1 MVSVLHHEPGLG
13 LMRTIQE
20 DEDISL
26 ESESSDENDSEPEL
40 NCVKQKRHIANLD
53 FNDSFKFINSATDYY
68 QDTWE
73 DLTHSCKKKSK
84 SQNEEKNVQLQE
96 SVKVKGRN
104 NEQKNEVMTKDVLK
118 TKFDKHKHQK
128 INESK
133 EVRVEYKSEKD
144 CIEVFPEGLIYDK
157 SLTFQ
162 QMNLSR
168 PLQKAITAMN
178 FLYPTPVQAATIPVA
193 LMGRDICGCAATG
206 TGKTAAFMLP
216 VLERLLYKP
225 KQQPV
230 TRVLV
235 LVPTRELGVQVYK
248 VSRQLSQFTN
258 IEIALSVGG
267 LDLAAQE
274 HALRKTPDIV
284 IATPGRLIDHIHNTP
299 SFGLCNIEILILDEA
314 DRMLDEYFAEQM
326 KEIIRDC
333 AHTRQTMLFSATLSE
348 MVQDLAVVSLKDPVK
363 IFINS
368 NTEVAFNLRQEF
380 IRIRENREGDREPIL
395 AALVSRTFHERVLIF
410 VQTKKQ
416 VHRLRVM
423 LELMEIKV
431 DELHGNLNQIHRL
444 EALRRFQEEEV
455 DVLIATDV
463 AARGLDIPG
472 VCTIINFTM
481 PNTLQHYIHR
491 VGRTARAGH
500 SGRSVSMVGESERK
514 LLKEIIKKAR
524 NPVKHRIVPQ
534 VVVSHYHDRIASL
547 ENNIEQILKTEKV
560 EKEINLSDQK
570 IKKVEEMIGKSS
582 EVHKHKRNW
591 YQTVKEKKRHEAEK
605 RLSDFKGKKKKQGGK
620 INNTAEGR
628 VIHELEK
635 VAQYQAR
642 SIKRSRK
649 PQRIKTIDERDKKTR
664 IKRKN
669 SQKRSFAED
678 LGNVNKKSVK
688 SLRSIASDHRKL
700 ERRIGNKRQ
709 PGKKFKSKSKF
720 KRKK

>member
-1 MVSVLHHEPGLG
+1 MSSVQHLEPGLS
-13 LMRTIQE
+13 LMRTIEE
-20 DEDISL
+20 DEDIPV
-26 ESESSDENDSEPEL
+26 ESGSDEYDSELEVIS
-40 NCVKQKRHIANLD
+40 VKKKRNLD
-53 FNDSFKFINSATDYY
+53 FNDSFKFIDSATDYY
-68 QDTWE
+68 QDIWE
-73 DLTHSCKKKSK
+73 NISCKRKSK
-84 SQNEEKNVQLQE
+84 SPNELKNIVQLQE
-96 SVKVKGRN
+96 SMKVKGHN
-104 NEQKNEVMTKDVLK
+104 NEQKSEVITKDILK
-118 TKFDKHKHQK
+118 TKVDKHKHKK

-133 EVRVEYKSEKD
+133 ESRVEYKSEKD
-144 CIEVFPEGLIYDK
+144 CIEVFPEGLVYDK
-157 SLTFQ
+157 SFSFQ

-258 IEIALSVGG
+258 IEIALAVGG

-274 HALRKTPDIV
+274 QALRKTPDIV

-299 SFGLCNIEILILDEA
+299 SFGLCNIEVLILDEA

-333 AHTRQTMLFSATLSE
+333 APTRQTMLFSATLSE

-368 NTEVAFNLRQEF
+368 NTDVAFNLRQEF

-395 AALVSRTFHERVLIF
+395 AALICRTFHERVLIF

-423 LELMEIKV
+423 LELMGIKV
-431 DELHGNLNQIHRL
+431 DELHGNLNQTQRL
-444 EALRRFQEEEV
+444 EALRKFQEEEV

-500 SGRSVSMVGESERK
+500 SGRSVSLVGESERK
-514 LLKEIIKKAR
+514 LLKEIVKKAR
-524 NPVKHRIVPQ
+524 NPVKHRIIPQ
-534 VVVSHYHDRIASL
+534 TVVSHFISQIASL

-570 IKKVEEMIGKSS
+570 IKKVEQMIGKTS
-582 EVHKHKRNW
+582 EVQIPKPKRNW
-591 YQTVKEKKRHEAEK
+591 YQTVKEKKRQEADK
-605 RLSDFKGKKKKQGGK
+605 RLSDFNGKKKKQGRK
-620 INNTAEGR
+620 INNTAEDR
-628 VIHELEK
+628 VNHELEK

-642 SIKRSRK
+642 LVKRSQK
-649 PQRIKTIDERDKKTR
+649 PQRIKAIDERDKKTR

-669 SQKRSFAED
+669 ISKSRSFAED

-688 SLRSIASDHRKL
+688 SLRSIASGHRKL
-700 ERRIGNKRQ
+700 ERRIGNKRH